1 MTDLQMLVR
10 QTSNPS
16 ILKMQ
21 QRLHEEV
28 LVLGKQALEWKATC
42 EGLQLALETERSA
55 ANMYAK
61 QVAHWI
67 EKHDALLAQQLSSG
81 PYFHVRQCVECANY
95 NLPLDQEPCA
105 SCVHGGNIV
114 DNFKPAAESYNAGDK
129 PPQVGLD

>member
-1 MTDLQMLVR
+1 MTDLQTLVR

-42 EGLQLALETERSA
+42 EALTLALETERSA

-67 EKHDALLAQQLSSG
+67 EKHDALLAQQLETV
-81 PYFHVRQCVECANY
+81 PQEWNDKNVLAWCVARGINAA
-95 NLPLDQEPCA
+95 QEP
-105 SCVHGGNIV
+105 
-114 DNFKPAAESYNAGDK
+114 KR
-129 PPQVGLD
+129 

>member
-1 MTDLQMLVR
+1 MTDLQTLVR

-21 QRLHEEV
+21 QRMHEEV

-42 EGLQLALETERSA
+42 EALQLALETERSA

-67 EKHDALLAQQLSSG
+67 EKHDALLAQQLESHNAVVSG
-81 PYFHVRQCVECANY
+81 GTS
-95 NLPLDQEPCA
+95 A
-105 SCVHGGNIV
+105 ST
-114 DNFKPAAESYNAGDK
+114 ES
-129 PPQVGLD
+129 

>member
-1 MTDLQMLVR
+1 MTDLQTLVR

-28 LVLGKQALEWKATC
+28 LILGKQALEWKAAC
-42 EGLQLALETERSA
+42 EALQLALETERSA

-67 EKHDALLAQQLSSG
+67 EKHDALLAQQL
-81 PYFHVRQCVECANY
+81 
-95 NLPLDQEPCA
+95 
-105 SCVHGGNIV
+105 
-114 DNFKPAAESYNAGDK
+114 ESYNAELTGA
-129 PPQVGLD
+129 PLGAPGARRPFARPVE